1 MRLIVLT
8 LFFLALGS
16 SPALSASRSD
26 ALIILNNLMEE
37 GAATRHPESFKVLI
51 ETYFSGV
58 KCLEEKKPEL
68 AAKYFALVEKYGK
81 ILAPYFLTLQ
91 PGQQLITPS
100 RPKPPTVPAAP
111 ALPSPGPAAP
121 QAARVSATELAAAEA
136 LRQVLEP
143 APNAAPGAPEAG
155 VATVPRLAAAPK
167 LPTPAATQTPPV
179 VPAPV
184 VPAPVVHAPVVHAP
198 VALPLAR
205 ATQPAAPVVSAAAA
219 GGQTAHAAKPGQAES
234 RPEQGAAPKTSPEP
248 AAGSAAPPRSLAVA
262 PSLPP
267 ARPLAA
273 HPAPQAAA
281 QPADPPEASW
291 PEDAATPE
299 EDDGVVDDVAAEGTS
314 EDSPRPTPQVAG
326 SILGGE
332 TLYRV
337 RANDTLLKIAARFKI
352 RPHLLARLN
361 RLAPTS
367 LLREGQTL
375 RIVNRRI
382 VPSPLDEGLIINIA
396 DCTLYCFKDG
406 KLSRTVPIAAGRA
419 ELKQNR
425 SWQTPLGSFK
435 VVDKVKNPSWR
446 VPVSIQKE
454 MEQQGQEVKTLVPP
468 GPANPLG
475 KYALRTS
482 LPGILIHGTNR
493 PSSISSYSSHGCIR
507 VSPANIEL
515 LYNEVPV
522 NTAGKIVYRPV
533 KVAVNAG
540 KTYLE
545 VHKDIYGK
553 IEDLEKEA
561 RNLIEEAA
569 GDAPIDWRKVRR
581 MVKEQTG
588 VAEEVTRTR

>member
-1 MRLIVLT
+1 MRLIVLAA
-8 LFFLALGS
+8 LFLALGS

-58 KCLEEKKPEL
+58 KCLEEKQPEL

-91 PGQQLITPS
+91 PGRQLITPS
-100 RPKPPTVPAAP
+100 RQKPPSVPAAP
-111 ALPSPGPAAP
+111 VLPSPGPAAP
-121 QAARVSATELAAAEA
+121 QAARESGADLAAAAA

-143 APNAAPGAPEAG
+143 APHPAQGAPEAG
-155 VATVPRLAAAPK
+155 AAPAPRLAAAPK
-167 LPTPAATQTPPV
+167 LPTPAATQTPPAV
-179 VPAPV
+179 SAPAV
-184 VPAPVVHAPVVHAP
+184 SAPAAA
-198 VALPLAR
+198 PLAR

-219 GGQTAHAAKPGQAES
+219 GGQTVHAVKPGQAES
-234 RPEQGAAPKTSPEP
+234 RPQQGAAPKTSPEP
-248 AAGSAAPPRSLAVA
+248 AAGAAAPLRPLAVA

-267 ARPLAA
+267 AGPPAA
-273 HPAPQAAA
+273 RPAPQAAA
-281 QPADPPEASW
+281 RPADPPEASW
-291 PEDAATPE
+291 PEDAASQE
-299 EDDGVVDDVAAEGTS
+299 EDEGVVDDGAAEGTGD
-314 EDSPRPTPQVAG
+314 DSPRPAPQVAG

-337 RANDTLLKIAARFKI
+337 RANDTLQKIAAHFRI

-361 RLAPTS
+361 RLAPSS

-396 DCTLYCFKDG
+396 DCTLYSFKDG
-406 KLSRTVPIAAGRA
+406 KLSRTVPIAAGKA

-522 NTAGKIVYRPV
+522 NTTGKIVYRPV

-588 VAEEVTRTR
+588 VAEEVTRAREPRK

>member
-8 LFFLALGS
+8 VLFLALGS

-100 RPKPPTVPAAP
+100 RHKREPVPAQP
-111 ALPSPGPAAP
+111 AFPSPGPAAP
-121 QAARVSATELAAAEA
+121 QAARESGADLAAAAA
-136 LRQVLEP
+136 LRQALEP
-143 APNAAPGAPEAG
+143 VPNAAPDAPKA
-155 VATVPRLAAAPK
+155 AAAPAPRLAAAPK
-167 LPTPAATQTPPV
+167 LPTPAAALTPPV
-179 VPAPV
+179 VPAPI
-184 VPAPVVHAPVVHAP
+184 VPAPAA
-198 VALPLAR
+198 APLAR
-205 ATQPAAPVVSAAAA
+205 VTPPAAPVVPAAAT
-219 GGQTAHAAKPGQAES
+219 GGQTAHAVQPGQPES
-234 RPEQGAAPKTSPEP
+234 RPHEGAAPKTSPEP
-248 AAGSAAPPRSLAVA
+248 AAGSTAPLRSLAVA

-281 QPADPPEASW
+281 QQAAQPEASW
-291 PEDAATPE
+291 PGNAASQE
-299 EDDGVVDDVAAEGTS
+299 EDEDGVVDDVAAEGTG
-314 EDSPRPTPQVAG
+314 EDASRPAPQVAG
-326 SILGGE
+326 SIMGGE

-361 RLAPTS
+361 RLTTSS

-382 VPSPLDEGLIINIA
+382 VPYPLDEGLIINIA

-454 MEQQGQEVKTLVPP
+454 MEQQGQEVKTLIPP

-533 KVAVNAG
+533 KVAVSAG

-561 RNLIEEAA
+561 RNLIEEA
-569 GDAPIDWRKVRR
+569 GGGAPIDWRKVRR